1 MFVAVHPSS
10 SMWPRSFKS
19 KVMDPQVWK
28 VRLLSSIGT
37 HTKWHWKAHCRLLLG
52 DYQPF
57 LNAKLGCHHCV
68 KKGPVDSSLEQ
79 FLQYWLAHAKCVWM
93 RLNDLNAECL
103 LFGSM
108 CVVSTYLLPLKSALV
123 LKERL
128 ILPTELRCIGFLLS
142 PLEVSMQLIVP
153 KSGTAWQNPSMAH
166 IMLWEWCVW

>member
-1 MFVAVHPSS
+1 MFVAVHGSS
-10 SMWPRSFKS
+10 SMLPRSFKS

-37 HTKWHWKAHCRLLLG
+37 HTKLHWKAHCRLLLG

-57 LNAKLGCHHCV
+57 VNAKLGCHHRV

-79 FLQYWLAHAKCVWM
+79 FLQYVG
-93 RLNDLNAECL
+93 RLMLNAFEWSEWSEGV

-108 CVVSTYLLPLKSALV
+108 CVFSTYLLPLKSALV

-128 ILPTELRCIGFLLS
+128 ILPTELHCIGFLLS
-142 PLEVSMQLIVP
+142 PLEVSMQLMVP